1 MNNLNK
7 WNNRLIED
15 LENPIIKYG
24 FLILV
29 VIKIILID
37 YIPTSYLKIY
47 NNIIVKVIYAFVIA
61 YCACFDP
68 IYAIALTTLIII
80 SLQELYSRRA
90 HTNGKYI
97 PVPQNITYQDPVVS
111 LNQLSKLFITSEIEG
126 NKMTPQVPVV
136 SLNQLPKPFITS
148 EIEGHNMT
156 PQMVRYEN
164 NETPSNEYLANDE
177 NIFAEIN
184 KHTLQ
189 KVPSPGDEK
198 LIAEYDYNK
207 DPAFRTITANLKDR
221 EIFGKNEFY
230 VMSDDLKK
238 AQQNELSGYN
248 QDSSVQA
255 FAGSINNIQ
264 GLPNGYDPTDK

>member
-1 MNNLNK
+1 MNTLNK

-29 VIKIILID
+29 VIKIMAID
-37 YIPTSYLKIY
+37 YIPTSYLEIY
-47 NNIIVKVIYAFVIA
+47 NNNIVKIIYAFVIA

-90 HTNGKYI
+90 TISDNSMLI
-97 PVPQNITYQDPVVS
+97 PNIMNNKGAS
-111 LNQLSKLFITSEIEG
+111 LSHIA
-126 NKMTPQVPVV
+126 
-136 SLNQLPKPFITS
+136 PKPFIPS
-148 EIEGHNMT
+148 ELNSNKMSK
-156 PQMVRYEN
+156 QSVRYEN
-164 NETPSNEYLANDE
+164 NSIPSKEYLANDE

-189 KVPSPGDEK
+189 KVPSSGDEK
-198 LIAEYDYNK
+198 LIAEYDYYE

-221 EIFGKNEFY
+221 EIFGKNDFY
-230 VMSDDLKK
+230 IMSDDLKK
-238 AQQNELSGYN
+238 AQENQLS
-248 QDSSVQA
+248 SSKQSNSIQA
-255 FAGSINNIQ
+255 FEGPINNIQ
-264 GLPNGYDPTDK
+264 GLPNGYDPATK

>member
-1 MNNLNK
+1 MNTLNK
-7 WNNRLIED
+7 LNNRLIED

-29 VIKIILID
+29 VIKIMLID

-90 HTNGKYI
+90 STTGNYI
-97 PVPQNITYQDPVVS
+97 PVPQHKKYQDSVVS
-111 LNQLSKLFITSEIEG
+111 LKHLPKPFIPSKIEG
-126 NKMTPQVPVV
+126 NKMTPQ
-136 SLNQLPKPFITS
+136 I
-148 EIEGHNMT
+148 
-156 PQMVRYEN
+156 VRYEN
-164 NETPSNEYLANDE
+164 KDSPSNEYLVNDE

-189 KVPSPGDEK
+189 KVPSIGDEK
-198 LIAEYDYNK
+198 LIAEYDYYE

-221 EIFGKNEFY
+221 EIFGKNDFY

-238 AQQNELSGYN
+238 AQQNQVSFSKQSN
-248 QDSSVQA
+248 SVQA

-264 GLPNGYDPTDK
+264 GLPNGYDPVSNHK

>member
-1 MNNLNK
+1 MSTMNTLNK

-29 VIKIILID
+29 VIKIMLID
-37 YIPTSYLKIY
+37 YLPTSYLKIY
-47 NNIIVKVIYAFVIA
+47 NNNIVKVIYAFVIA

-90 HTNGKYI
+90 SMTGNYI
-97 PVPQNITYQDPVVS
+97 PVPNIMNNNVAP
-111 LNQLSKLFITSEIEG
+111 LSHIAPKPFIPSKIEG
-126 NKMTPQVPVV
+126 TKMTPQ
-136 SLNQLPKPFITS
+136 I
-148 EIEGHNMT
+148 
-156 PQMVRYEN
+156 VRYEN
-164 NETPSNEYLANDE
+164 NETPSNEYLVNDE
-177 NIFAEIN
+177 NVFAEIN

-189 KVPSPGDEK
+189 KAPSPGDEK
-198 LIAEYDYNK
+198 LIAEYDYYE

-221 EIFGKNEFY
+221 EILGKNKFY

-238 AQQNELSGYN
+238 AQQNQLSGSN
-248 QDSSVQA
+248 QSNSVQA
-255 FAGSINNIQ
+255 FEGSINNIQ
-264 GLPNGYDPTDK
+264 GLPNGYDPTTK

>member
-1 MNNLNK
+1 MNTLNK

-29 VIKIILID
+29 VIQIMVID
-37 YIPTSYLKIY
+37 YIPTSYLEIY
-47 NNIIVKVIYAFVIA
+47 NNIIVKVIYAFIIA

-68 IYAIALTTLIII
+68 IYSIALTTLIII

-90 HTNGKYI
+90 TTHGNYMS
-97 PVPQNITYQDPVVS
+97 VSQNY
-111 LNQLSKLFITSEIEG
+111 
-126 NKMTPQVPVV
+126 
-136 SLNQLPKPFITS
+136 LPKPFITS
-148 EIEGHNMT
+148 EIEGNNMSK
-156 PQMVRYEN
+156 QSVIYEN
-164 NETPSNEYLANDE
+164 NSTPSNEYLANDE
-177 NIFAEIN
+177 NIFSEIN

-189 KVPSPGDEK
+189 KVPSLGDEK
-198 LIAEYDYNK
+198 LVAEYDYYE

-238 AQQNELSGYN
+238 AQQNNIYGSEQSN
-248 QDSSVQA
+248 SVQA
-255 FAGSINNIQ
+255 FTGPINNIQ
-264 GLPNGYDPTDK
+264 GLPNGYDSTNK

>member
-1 MNNLNK
+1 MSSTMNTLSK
-7 WNNRLIED
+7 YNNRLIEN

-29 VIKIILID
+29 VIKIMAID

-47 NNIIVKVIYAFVIA
+47 NNIFVKIIYAFVIA

-90 HTNGKYI
+90 TISGNY
-97 PVPQNITYQDPVVS
+97 VPIQGSNY
-111 LNQLSKLFITSEIEG
+111 
-126 NKMTPQVPVV
+126 VPVSNIMNNKGT
-136 SLNQLPKPFITS
+136 SLSRIAPKPFIPS
-148 EIEGHNMT
+148 EINGNTMSK
-156 PQMVRYEN
+156 QSVRYEN
-164 NETPSNEYLANDE
+164 NSIPSNEYLANDE
-177 NIFAEIN
+177 TIFAEIN

-189 KVPSPGDEK
+189 KTPSIGDEK
-198 LIAEYDYNK
+198 LIAEYDYYE

-221 EIFGKNEFY
+221 EIFGNNDFY

-238 AQQNELSGYN
+238 AQQNKVSGSKQYN
-248 QDSSVQA
+248 SIQA
-255 FAGSINNIQ
+255 FAGPINNIQ
-264 GLPNGYDPTDK
+264 GLPNGFDPTTK

>member
-1 MNNLNK
+1 MSLMNNLNK
-7 WNNRLIED
+7 WNNRLIDD

-90 HTNGKYI
+90 NTNGNYI

-111 LNQLSKLFITSEIEG
+111 LNQLPKPFITSEIEG
-126 NKMTPQVPVV
+126 NKMTPQ
-136 SLNQLPKPFITS
+136 
-148 EIEGHNMT
+148 
-156 PQMVRYEN
+156 MVRYEN
-164 NETPSNEYLANDE
+164 NDSPSNEYLVNDE

-255 FAGSINNIQ
+255 FAGPINNIQ

>member
-1 MNNLNK
+1 MSSILNTLNK

-29 VIKIILID
+29 VVKIMTID
-37 YIPTSYLKIY
+37 YVSTEFLEIY
-47 NNIIVKVIYAFVIA
+47 NNIVVKIIYAFIIA

-90 HTNGKYI
+90 SITGNYI
-97 PVPQNITYQDPVVS
+97 PVPNIMNKNVS
-111 LNQLSKLFITSEIEG
+111 LSSE
-126 NKMTPQVPVV
+126 
-136 SLNQLPKPFITS
+136 SLYHLPKPFITS
-148 EIEGHNMT
+148 ELEGSHMLKHS
-156 PQMVRYEN
+156 VKYEN
-164 NETPSNEYLANDE
+164 NSIPSNEYLVNDE

-189 KVPSPGDEK
+189 KTPSIGDEK
-198 LIAEYDYNK
+198 LIAEYDYYE

-221 EIFGKNEFY
+221 EIFGKNDFY
-230 VMSDDLKK
+230 VTADELQS
-238 AQQNELSGYN
+238 AQTNKLRNDNISN
-248 QDSSVQA
+248 SVQA
-255 FAGSINNIQ
+255 FAGPINNIQ
-264 GLPNGYDPTDK
+264 GLPNGYDPSK

>member
-1 MNNLNK
+1 MNTLNK

-29 VIKIILID
+29 VIKIMAID

-47 NNIIVKVIYAFVIA
+47 NNIFVKIIYAFVIA

-90 HTNGKYI
+90 TISGNYI
-97 PVPQNITYQDPVVS
+97 PVPVSNIMNSIGSP
-111 LNQLSKLFITSEIEG
+111 FIMNSIG
-126 NKMTPQVPVV
+126 SP
-136 SLNQLPKPFITS
+136 LLHIAPKPFIPS
-148 EIEGHNMT
+148 EINDHKMSK
-156 PQMVRYEN
+156 QSVRYEN
-164 NETPSNEYLANDE
+164 NKTPSNEYLANDE
-177 NIFAEIN
+177 TIFAEIN

-189 KVPSPGDEK
+189 KAPAIGDEK
-198 LIAEYDYNK
+198 LIAEYDYYE

-221 EIFGKNEFY
+221 EIFGSNDFY
-230 VMSDDLKK
+230 IMSNDLKK
-238 AQQNELSGYN
+238 AQQNKVFGSKQYN
-248 QDSSVQA
+248 SIQA
-255 FAGSINNIQ
+255 FSGPINNIQ
-264 GLPNGYDPTDK
+264 GLPNGFDPTTK